1 MAGRV
6 PERFVPL
13 AVDAYIELSDVHPM
27 AELLYYRML
36 QWAKAHPKTEG
47 VVPDIEARG
56 ALARGMKPGVQL
68 KELKNAGRI
77 VDEPGGWFIRVWFDF
92 NPTKTEVAERRQ
104 TRTVGAHI
112 ANHKQGRHKTK
123 VGACPLCYRSSE
135 RSSDATSDAPASRSS
150 DAEQESV
157 SSLARAKGTPT
168 GRPKGGALRGAP
180 LWHTYTP
187 QHHPTQDQ
195 LRDATPAER
204 LTIGWPFDPDKPW
217 LGGHEDNGRIWRT
230 WQMPP
235 WSPHNPDRPQANASS
250 TESET

>member
-1 MAGRV
+1 MARRV

-13 AVDAYIELSDVHPM
+13 AVDAYIELADVSPM

-36 QWAKAHPKTEG
+36 QWAKAHPETEG
-47 VVPDIEARG
+47 IVPDFEARG
-56 ALARGMKPGVQL
+56 SLARGMKPAVQL
-68 KELKNAGRI
+68 DALKKAGRI
-77 VDEPGGWFIRVWFDF
+77 VDESGGWFIRKWFAF
-92 NPTKTEVAERRQ
+92 NPTKSDLDARQQERRI
-104 TRTVGAHI
+104 GADI

-135 RSSDATSDAPASRSS
+135 RSSDATSDAPASRYS
-150 DAEQESV
+150 DAEQESF

-168 GRPKGGALRGAP
+168 GRPKGGALRGAA

-195 LRDATPAER
+195 LRDGTPTER
-204 LTIGWPFDPDKPW
+204 LHLGWPFNPTKPW

-235 WSPHNPDRPQANASS
+235 WSPHNPDHPQAK
-250 TESET
+250 SET

>member
-13 AVDAYIELSDVHPM
+13 AVDAYIELADVHPM

-56 ALARGMKPGVQL
+56 ALARGMKPGVHL
-68 KELKNAGRI
+68 KALKNAGRI
-77 VDEPGGWFIRVWFDF
+77 VEEPEGWFIRAWFTF
-92 NPTKTEVAERRQ
+92 NPTKAEVAERQQ

-150 DAEQESV
+150 DAELESF

-204 LTIGWPFDPDKPW
+204 LTIGWPFDPAKPW

-235 WSPHNPDRPQANASS
+235 WSPHNPDRPHANANPK
-250 TESET
+250 SET

>member
-13 AVDAYIELSDVHPM
+13 AVDAYIELSDVSPM

-68 KELKNAGRI
+68 KALKNAGRI
-77 VDEPGGWFIRVWFDF
+77 VDESGGWFIRVWFDF
-92 NPTKTEVAERRQ
+92 NPTKTEIAERRQ

-168 GRPKGGALRGAP
+168 GRPKGGALRGAAQHP
-180 LWHTYTP
+180 TYSRHQINNAPAEWQREHLWPYDPASP
-187 QHHPTQDQ
+187 QHGGWQDDHWHECITVPSAYRKPSRQEPT
-195 LRDATPAER
+195 
-204 LTIGWPFDPDKPW
+204 
-217 LGGHEDNGRIWRT
+217 
-230 WQMPP
+230 
-235 WSPHNPDRPQANASS
+235 
-250 TESET
+250 